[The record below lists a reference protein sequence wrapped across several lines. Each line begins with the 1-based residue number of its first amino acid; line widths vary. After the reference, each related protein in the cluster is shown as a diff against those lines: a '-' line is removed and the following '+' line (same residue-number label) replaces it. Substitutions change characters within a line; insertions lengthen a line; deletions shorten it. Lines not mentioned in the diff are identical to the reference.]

1 MAKSKIINFQY
12 YKKVDRS
19 MMDWGL
25 TLPKKSIP
33 FFDFGRT
40 LRAGT
45 QKDIEI
51 LWNKKKYN
59 VKLTHVNRKKG
70 RVHQIRWD
78 NNRDFLQKL
87 RKTFIQSYVI
97 LKSQKELFEL
107 SKDESKRKH
116 FRTKLLG
123 GQQEVLIFEPINNK
137 QIKCEV
143 FIKIENE
150 WNTLFE
156 RLADEN
162 VFGWLF
168 DKNKNYLIS
177 RSTNWIDV
185 KNFNK
190 HSGATNVIYYL
201 AHTKK
206 RLLYIGKAVVLGKR
220 VKLGQKH
227 QSMPGDWD
235 KFRYDILRPEYS
247 NILERVE
254 DHTIRAFASILK
266 NNKSFSSIGIG
277 DYKLIN
283 NNWKKL

>member
-1 MAKSKIINFQY
+1 MDKDNSANVQY

-25 TLPKKSIP
+25 TLPKKFIP
-33 FFDFGRT
+33 FFDSGKT
-40 LRAGT
+40 LKAGT
-45 QKDIEI
+45 QRHIEI
-51 LWNKKKYN
+51 LWGKKKYET
-59 VKLTHVNRKKG
+59 KLAHVDRKKG
-70 RVHQIRWD
+70 RVYQIRWD

-107 SKDESKRKH
+107 SKTKSKRKH
-116 FRTKLLG
+116 FRTKLPG
-123 GQQEVLIFEPINNK
+123 GQQEVLVFEPISDR

-143 FIKIENE
+143 FIRIENE

-168 DKNKNYLIS
+168 DKDKNYLIS

-185 KNFNK
+185 KDFNK
-190 HSGATNVIYYL
+190 HSEAAGVIYYI

-206 RLLYIGKAVVLGKR
+206 RLLYIGKARVLGKR
-220 VKLGQKH
+220 IKPGKKH
-227 QSMPGDWD
+227 QNMPENWD
-235 KFRYDILRPEYS
+235 RFRYDILKPEYS
-247 NILERVE
+247 NILDRVE

-266 NNKSFSSIGIG
+266 NNKSFSSLGIG
-277 DYKLIN
+277 NYKLIN
-283 NNWKKL
+283 SNWKKL